1 VVNNP
6 RDYRARTLW
15 LYILFSSCGAIVA
28 GSFFLDGAVARFT
41 TMLRTPS
48 LTAAM
53 NMMTEFGD
61 VTVLVW
67 VVACVYV
74 IGIGSSRTG
83 GKPTAILA
91 ALALGTTGLCVLV
104 LKLLTARGGDGE
116 FHFFWDWNPRLMQF
130 PSGHAAMAC
139 AVSVVLGR
147 VYRSF
152 RWPLFAIVLAVA
164 ISRVYLSHFFSDVVA
179 GLLLGLAVSCLIL
192 RDAGRWK
199 YIRSMSRRK
208 IAWDP

>member
-1 VVNNP
+1 MVNNP
-6 RDYRARTLW
+6 RDYRASKSW
-15 LYILFSSCGAIVA
+15 LFTVFSSSFAILA
-28 GSFFLDGAVARFT
+28 GSFLLDGLIAEFIVSV
-41 TMLRTPS
+41 RTPG
-48 LTAAM
+48 LTTAM
-53 NMMTEFGD
+53 NAMTDFGD
-61 VTVLVW
+61 LTVLVW
-67 VVACVYV
+67 VVACVYA
-74 IGIGSSRTG
+74 IGLGSSRTG

>member
-1 VVNNP
+1 MVNNP

-53 NMMTEFGD
+53 NTMTEFGD

-74 IGIGSSRTG
+74 IGLGSSRTG